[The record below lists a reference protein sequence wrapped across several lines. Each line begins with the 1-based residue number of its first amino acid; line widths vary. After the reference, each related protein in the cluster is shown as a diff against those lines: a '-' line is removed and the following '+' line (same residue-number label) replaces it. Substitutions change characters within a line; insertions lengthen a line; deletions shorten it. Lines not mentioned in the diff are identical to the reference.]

1 MSSLSPEKALIFRIT
16 HIANV
21 PVGSSNP
28 NVLSPNSFGV
38 ARPGLGQ
45 ALPWIRTSVP
55 ELRPPGPVSPD
66 GPHRAL
72 LRSAGSHEA
81 EGAVRCAGCLGLSA
95 PDNATLSRRGQ
106 HLTRRLQLV
115 RPGRGPPSRAREH
128 GSVHRRGR

>member
-45 ALPWIRTSVP
+45 ALPWIRTSVRDARSMRRDDGLDDHAGLHDG
-55 ELRPPGPVSPD
+55 LR
-66 GPHRAL
+66 R
-72 LRSAGSHEA
+72 
-81 EGAVRCAGCLGLSA
+81 
-95 PDNATLSRRGQ
+95 
-106 HLTRRLQLV
+106 
-115 RPGRGPPSRAREH
+115 
-128 GSVHRRGR
+128 